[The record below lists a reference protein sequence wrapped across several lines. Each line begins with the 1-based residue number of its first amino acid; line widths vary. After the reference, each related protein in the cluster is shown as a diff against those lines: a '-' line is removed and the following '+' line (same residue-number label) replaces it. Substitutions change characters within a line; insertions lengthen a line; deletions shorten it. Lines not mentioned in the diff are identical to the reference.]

1 MEIVPYQE
9 ELSPALPTVIG
20 NVDYQEFRSTLL
32 RIEQILE
39 KTGVERTFIAERI
52 DAYKN
57 QAKGNGRDEESISQK
72 ELSRVAQ
79 HAWRA
84 LRCNIVRELLGE
96 GYRGFSARLADSPLL
111 QQFCGI
117 ARLDVIQVPS
127 KSTLNRYG
135 NMDDEEVIRKVVDQ
149 VNGEAAKK
157 GRKGKQPLGLVRP
170 LDLDAYFLDT
180 TCVKAN
186 IHFPVDWVLLRDAAR
201 TLIKAILVIRKH
213 GLKQRMPKA
222 EEFLGQMNRLSIEM
236 TQVARKRKESR
247 REKKRVLRQMKEL
260 TKIIRGHAKRYRTL
274 LAQRWPET
282 DLSEGQARQILGRID
297 GVIEKLPAAI
307 RQAHER
313 IIAGRQVPNGQKLL
327 SLYESDI
334 HVIVRG
340 KASVSVEF
348 GNTLLLGEQTDGVIV
363 DWKLFKEQAPADTA
377 VVGDA
382 LERFVEVFGRNPGAL
397 GADRGFDDETNRELL
412 DIKKIYNGI
421 CPRSPRML
429 AKRSAEER
437 FTKLQRRRAQTEA
450 RVAIFKNGFLGK
462 PMRSKGF
469 FNRERN
475 VAWAV
480 LAHNLWVIARL
491 PTAAEQRTQWK
502 LAA

>member
-1 MEIVPYQE
+1 MEIVSYQE
-9 ELSPALPTVIG
+9 ELRPALPTVIG

-32 RIEQILE
+32 RIEAILE
-39 KTGVERTFIAERI
+39 KAGAEKRFIAERI
-52 DAYKN
+52 DAYN
-57 QAKGNGRDEESISQK
+57 AQAKKNGRAVESISEK
-72 ELSRVAQ
+72 EWSRVAEQ
-79 HAWRA
+79 ASRA

-111 QQFCGI
+111 QRFCGI

-135 NMDDEEVIRKVVDQ
+135 NMDDEDVIRQVVDQ
-149 VNGEAAKK
+149 VNGEAAKQGK
-157 GRKGKQPLGLVRP
+157 KGKQPLGLARP

-213 GLKQRMPKA
+213 GLKHRMPKP
-222 EEFLGQMNRLSIEM
+222 EDLLRQMNRLSIEM
-236 TQVARKRKESR
+236 TQAARKKKESR
-247 REKKRVLRQMKEL
+247 RERKRVLRQMKEL
-260 TKIIRGHAKRYRTL
+260 TRIIRGHARRYRTL
-274 LAQRWPET
+274 LAQRWPDT
-282 DLSEGQARQILGRID
+282 DLGEGQARQILARID
-297 GVIEKLPAAI
+297 GVLKKLPAAV

-313 IIAGRQVPNGQKLL
+313 IIAGRQVPNGKKLL
-327 SLYESDI
+327 SLYEADI

-348 GNTLLLGEQTDGVIV
+348 GNTLLLGEQSDGVIV

-377 VVGDA
+377 LVRNP
-382 LERFVEVFGRNPGAL
+382 LERFREVFGRNPWGL
-397 GADRGFDDETNRELL
+397 GADRGFDDVTNRQLL
-412 DIKKIYNGI
+412 DTEKIYNGI
-421 CPRSPRML
+421 CPRNPRRL
-429 AKRSAEER
+429 AERADDER
-437 FTKLQRRRAQTEA
+437 FMKLQRRRAQTEA
-450 RVAIFKNGFLGK
+450 RVAIFKNGFLGQ
-462 PMRSKGF
+462 PMRGKGF

-491 PTAAEQRTQWK
+491 PTAEQQRTQWK
-502 LAA
+502 QAA